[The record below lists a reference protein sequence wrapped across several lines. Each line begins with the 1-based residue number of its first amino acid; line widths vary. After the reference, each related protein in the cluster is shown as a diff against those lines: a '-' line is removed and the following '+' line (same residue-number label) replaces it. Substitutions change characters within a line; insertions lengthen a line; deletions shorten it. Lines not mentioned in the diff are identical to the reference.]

1 MKYFLQ
7 KILGCTSKVMSL
19 LVIFICLVAATSA
32 SAQETINGKIIDE
45 NGEPLIGVTI
55 LVQETVTGTVTD
67 IDGSFSLEVASDAV
81 LQVSYTGYEPQTIPV
96 NGQTTFD
103 ITLLVNSTVLDEV
116 VVIGYGSVKKSDVTG
131 SVSSVKAD
139 EIQAFPV
146 LNAAQALQGR
156 AAGVA
161 VQTQNGG
168 EPGAGISIRVRGS
181 SSLNASSDPL
191 VVVDGFVGAA
201 FPQQNDIES
210 IEILKDASA
219 TAIYGSRG
227 SGGVILVTTKKGKAG
242 KAVVELNSTYS
253 SQETTNRLDLLDA
266 NGFAQYQ
273 NMIRSNAGDAP
284 YAQGT
289 AQTDWQ
295 DEIYR
300 AGNTQNHQLSVSGG
314 SDNVNYYFSGT
325 YFDQEGIIINS
336 DFNKIQFLANVDAKV
351 GERLKI
357 GINSIASRSEQNGVS
372 TQSTGS
378 DNIGSVNG
386 GGDDVVALAFRFAP
400 DVGRFNDAGDFSQ
413 NTVGDDIENPWAVAT
428 QITNETK
435 TDNSRTNV
443 YADFEILKGL
453 NFKTTLGYRTQNST
467 EGYFKP
473 QTFVLSAGGAF
484 LESVKR
490 TRLLNENYLT
500 YTSVIGQGNLT
511 ATAGHSYQKNT
522 TEGFEAGAR
531 GLLTDA
537 FSWYNLEA
545 GQIDQRT
552 IDSRFSESEIES
564 VFGRVNFEWAGKYL
578 LTSTVRR
585 DGASNFAANNK
596 YAIFPSVAVGWKVSR
611 EDFLLDNPTLSLLKL
626 RASYGLTGNQAIG
639 PYESLST
646 YRVQPPTVV
655 GGAFGVDLAREANPD
670 LKWETSYQTN
680 IGVDIGL
687 FENRITIS
695 ADYYNIDTEDLLAVD
710 RASNFYLGTSDLD
723 VLRNVGSINNRG
735 VEFSLTS
742 TNINKK
748 GFRWTSNFNIARNRN
763 EIVELSGGN
772 EILGSGA
779 PGYFAGGNTYIL
791 REGEALGLFW
801 GLDYQGVY
809 QGGAIPEGTAV
820 QDVSLDGD
828 GNAIPGEPLFAE
840 VADEEGN
847 FDGVITDNDRQIIG
861 DPNPDFTFGF
871 TNTLTYKSFDLNIFF
886 QGAVGGDIYNLTAV
900 QLYNGDSNGLTDVL
914 NSWTPSNTDTDI
926 PRAAI
931 RGRERSS
938 RFVESGSY
946 VRLKNVALG
955 YSLPN
960 GILDKVGVG
969 SARLSVSAQ
978 NLLTITN
985 YSGLDPEVSYF
996 GSGGESSGDD
1006 NVIQGHDFGNYPNL
1020 RSITLALN
1028 LKF

>member
-1 MKYFLQ
+1 MKCLYKFFVKHTRNAYWLFALAFS
-7 KILGCTSKVMSL
+7 IYSL
-19 LVIFICLVAATSA
+19 SA
-32 SAQETINGKIIDE
+32 DAQQSISGKISNE
-45 NGEPLIGVTI
+45 SGEALIGVSISVQGSTSGTI
-55 LVQETVTGTVTD
+55 TD
-67 IDGSFSLEVASDAV
+67 IDGMFSLDVANDAI
-81 LQVSYTGYEPQTIPV
+81 LDLSYIGYKNQSISV
-96 NGQTTFD
+96 NGQSYLD
-103 ITLLVNSTVLDEV
+103 VVMMVDSEVIDEV
-116 VVIGYGSVKKSDVTG
+116 VVVGYGTVKKSDVTG
-131 SVSSVKAD
+131 SVSSVKS
-139 EIQAFPV
+139 EELQAIPV

-191 VVVDGFVGAA
+191 IVVDGFVGAA

-210 IEILKDASA
+210 IEVLKDASA

-227 SGGVILVTTKKGKAG
+227 SGGVILVTTKKGKPG
-242 KAVVELNSTYS
+242 KAVVEINSVYS
-253 SQETTNRLDLLDA
+253 AQETTNRLDLLDA

-273 NMIRSNAGDAP
+273 NMIRANAGDPP

-289 AQTDWQ
+289 ENTDWQ

-314 SDNVNYYFSGT
+314 SENVNYYISGT
-325 YFDQEGIIINS
+325 YFNQEGIVVNS
-336 DFNKIQFLANVDAKV
+336 DFEKIQFLANVDAKV
-351 GERLKI
+351 NDRLRI
-357 GINSIASRSEQNGVS
+357 GLNSISSRSEQDGVS

-378 DNIGSVNG
+378 DAIGSVNG
-386 GGDDVVALAFRFAP
+386 GGDDVVALAFRFSP
-400 DVGRFNDAGDFSQ
+400 DVGRFNDAGNFSQ

-428 QITNETK
+428 QIRNETK

-443 YADFEILKGL
+443 YADIKIIEGL
-453 NFKTTLGYRTQNST
+453 SFKTTLGYRTQNST

-500 YTSVIGQGNLT
+500 YNTSLGQGNVV
-511 ATAGHSYQKNT
+511 ATVGHSYQKST

-531 GLLTDA
+531 ELLNDV
-537 FSWYNLEA
+537 FEWYNLEA

-564 VFGRVNFEWAGKYL
+564 IFGRLNFDWANKYL
-578 LTSTVRR
+578 FTATVRR

-596 YAIFPSVAVGWKVSR
+596 YAVFPSFAFGWKVSN
-611 EDFLLDNPTLSLLKL
+611 ESFLVDHSTISNLKL

-639 PYESLST
+639 PYESLAIF
-646 YRVQPPTVV
+646 RVQPPSEID
-655 GGAFGVDLAREANPD
+655 GAFGVDLAREENPD
-670 LKWETSYQTN
+670 LKWETSIQTN
-680 IGVDIGL
+680 IGVDLGL
-687 FENRITIS
+687 FNDRITLS
-695 ADYYNIDTEDLLAVD
+695 ADYYNIDTEDLLAID
-710 RASNFYLGTSDLD
+710 RASNFYLGTTDLD
-723 VLRNVGSINNRG
+723 VLRNVGAINNNG
-735 VEFSLTS
+735 IELSLGS
-742 TNINKK
+742 TNIRTNDFK
-748 GFRWTSNFNIARNRN
+748 WTTSLNFARNRN
-763 EIVELSGGN
+763 EVVELSSGT
-772 EILGSGA
+772 ELIGSGA
-779 PGYFAGGNTYIL
+779 PGYFAGGTTYIL
-791 REGEALGLFW
+791 REGEAIGLFW

-809 QGGAIPEGTAV
+809 QGGAIPEGTALES
-820 QDVSLDGD
+820 VSFDANGD
-828 GNAIPGEPLFAE
+828 PIPGEPLFAE

-847 FDGVITDNDRQIIG
+847 FNGMIDDNDRQIIG
-861 DPNPDFTFGF
+861 DPNLDFTFGI
-871 TNTLTYKSFDLNIFF
+871 NNDISYKNFDLNIFF

-914 NSWTPSNTDTDI
+914 NSWTPENTDTDI

-938 RFVESGSY
+938 RFVEDGSY
-946 VRLKNVALG
+946 VRLKNISLS
-955 YSLPN
+955 YSLPTTTIEQA
-960 GILDKVGVG
+960 GL
-969 SARLSVSAQ
+969 SAVRFTVSAQ
-978 NLLTITN
+978 NLLTFTN

-996 GSGGESSGDD
+996 GGGGESRGDD
-1006 NVIQGHDFGNYPNL
+1006 NVIQGHDFGNYPNF
-1020 RSITLALN
+1020 RSITFGLN